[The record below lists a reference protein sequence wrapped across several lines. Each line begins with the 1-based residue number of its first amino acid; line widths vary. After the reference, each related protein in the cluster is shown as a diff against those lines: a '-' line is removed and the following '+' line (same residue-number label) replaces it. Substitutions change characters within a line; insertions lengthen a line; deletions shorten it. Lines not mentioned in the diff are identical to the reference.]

1 MKVARIARV
10 LLILLLLCPLI
21 PSVAASSIP
30 IDVEHSRV
38 TIRAFK
44 SGLFSALAHD
54 HEINAPLRA
63 GGIDSSAP
71 SVELRFDARLL
82 KVLDPELSAEDRAKV
97 QQTMLSDKVLDAER
111 FPEIIF
117 RSQTVKSLGENRFQ
131 VEGELTLHGVT
142 RPITVPVS
150 LANGRYTGA
159 VKLKQTEFGITPVKL
174 FGGTVKL
181 KDVVEISFE
190 IVPGKF

>member
-1 MKVARIARV
+1 MV
-10 LLILLLLCPLI
+10 LCLLI
-21 PSVAASSIP
+21 PSATASSVP

-54 HEINAPLRA
+54 HEINAPLHSGR
-63 GGIDSSAP
+63 IDSSAP
-71 SVELRFDARLL
+71 SVELRFDVRSL
-82 KVLDPELSAEDRAKV
+82 KVLDPELSAADRVKV

-111 FPEIIF
+111 FSEIIF

-142 RPITVPVS
+142 RSIMVPVS
-150 LANGRYTGA
+150 LASGRYTGT

-174 FGGTVKL
+174 FGGAVKL
-181 KDVVEISFE
+181 KDVVEISFD
-190 IVPGKF
+190 IVSK